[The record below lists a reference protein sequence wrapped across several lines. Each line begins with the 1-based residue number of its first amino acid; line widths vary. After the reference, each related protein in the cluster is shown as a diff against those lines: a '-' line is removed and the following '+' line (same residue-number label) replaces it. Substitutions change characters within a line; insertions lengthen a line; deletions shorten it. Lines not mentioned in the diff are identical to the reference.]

1 MRKGRNMNKERKQQS
16 AGVGMSSVL
25 AFIFLVMLNCG
36 YFYNIDWLLNLF
48 KFGFYS
54 LSFISALI
62 VCATIYAV
70 IKYPGRNT
78 DEGIEELKRAIQWKR
93 DNKIKNCIMKI
104 MQWIILIEL
113 VLFGFFVGAIF
124 LLTSLCSLIILDRV
138 LLKVCE
144 REEES
149 LSEI

>member
-1 MRKGRNMNKERKQQS
+1 MDQIKHRERVTEVFKELGEMAEVFKVT
-16 AGVGMSSVL
+16 GVNRFSSIFLKVFVLRLRVL
-25 AFIFLVMLNCG
+25 A
-36 YFYNIDWLLNLF
+36 
-48 KFGFYS
+48 
-54 LSFISALI
+54 
-62 VCATIYAV
+62 TI
-70 IKYPGRNT
+70 
-78 DEGIEELKRAIQWKR
+78 IEELKRAIQWKR
-93 DNKIKNCIMKI
+93 DIKIKNCIMKI
-104 MQWIILIEL
+104 IQWIILIEL